1 MNIELNKVQEILDWI
16 RRKLYLETIASNARK
31 RKVKRGQV
39 YRCDF
44 GIGIGSEM
52 QKERPAI
59 IVQND
64 IGNIHSSN
72 TIVIPITH
80 TQHDSPCVV
89 MIDPKKK
96 TNGDVLLDGYAN
108 ATNVMCVSKAR
119 LGEYITTLSRA
130 EMIQID
136 EAIAKSMGMM
146 HYYAELKEKYED
158 KLEYIAK
165 IKEERNHA
173 QDEVQRIRERFEIG
187 DNENLLEHLGKYVD
201 KDLCM
206 E

>member
-1 MNIELNKVQEILDWI
+1 MNIELNKVQKILEWI

-31 RKVKRGQV
+31 RMVKRGQV

-80 TQHDSPCVV
+80 TQHTSPCVV
-89 MIDPKKK
+89 MILPKKK
-96 TNGDVLLDGYAN
+96 SNGEVLLDGYAN
-108 ATNVMCVSKAR
+108 TTNVMCVSKAR
-119 LGEYITTLSRA
+119 LGEYITTLSRK

-158 KLEYIAK
+158 KMEYIAK
-165 IKEERNHA
+165 IKEERNYA
-173 QDEVQRIRERFEIG
+173 QDEMQRIRERFGLEG
-187 DNENLLEHLGKYVD
+187 NENLLDGLGKSVD
-201 KDLCM
+201 KDVCI

>member
-1 MNIELNKVQEILDWI
+1 MNKIENNVNTLRKKLTINSIHSRLRKDGGCWMNIELNKVQKILEWI

-31 RKVKRGQV
+31 RMVKRGQV

-80 TQHDSPCVV
+80 
-89 MIDPKKK
+89 
-96 TNGDVLLDGYAN
+96 
-108 ATNVMCVSKAR
+108 
-119 LGEYITTLSRA
+119 
-130 EMIQID
+130 
-136 EAIAKSMGMM
+136 
-146 HYYAELKEKYED
+146 
-158 KLEYIAK
+158 
-165 IKEERNHA
+165 
-173 QDEVQRIRERFEIG
+173 
-187 DNENLLEHLGKYVD
+187 
-201 KDLCM
+201 
-206 E
+206 